1 MRLEFAKAEL
11 RSLWEVDKFRI
22 NGLDPEA
29 VIAYRKKVQLL
40 QAASSE
46 IELRNFRSL
55 NLEKLKGDRQGH
67 YSIRLTR
74 KWRLI
79 LQFKTDDEGR
89 AVVILELC
97 DYH

>member
-11 RSLWEVDKFRI
+11 RSLWESETFRI
-22 NGLDPEA
+22 NGLAPEA
-29 VIAYRKKVQLL
+29 VTAFRRKVQLL
-40 QAASSE
+40 EAASSE
-46 IELRNFRSL
+46 LELRNFRSL
-55 NLEKLKGDRQGH
+55 NLEKLKGDRQGQ

-79 LQFKTDDEGR
+79 LQFETDDIGR
-89 AVVILELC
+89 TVLILELC

>member
-11 RSLWEVDKFRI
+11 RSLWESEAFRI
-22 NGLDPEA
+22 NGLAPETVTA
-29 VIAYRKKVQLL
+29 FRRKVQLL
-40 QAASSE
+40 EAASSE
-46 IELRNFRSL
+46 MELRNFRSL
-55 NLEKLKGDRQGH
+55 NLEKLKGDRQGQ

-79 LQFKTDDEGR
+79 LQFETDDIGR
-89 AVVILELC
+89 TVLILELC

>member
-11 RSLWEVDKFRI
+11 RSLWEVEKFRI
-22 NGLDPEA
+22 KGLDPEA
-29 VIAYRKKVQLL
+29 VTAYRKKVNLL

-46 IELRNFRSL
+46 VELRNFRAL
-55 NLEKLKGDRQGH
+55 NLEKLKGDRQGQ

-79 LQFKTDDEGR
+79 LQFKTDHEGR
-89 AVVILELC
+89 VVVVLELC

>member
-1 MRLEFAKAEL
+1 MFAKDSL
-11 RSLWEVDKFRI
+11 RSLWEDEKYKP

-29 VIAYRKKVQLL
+29 VAAFRKKVQLL

-55 NLEKLKGDRQGH
+55 NLEKLKGDRQGQ

-89 AVVILELC
+89 TVLILELC